1 MANRGTN
8 ELSVQE
14 AVNFRCFNDFNYEE
28 LDLNDSS
35 TSFSATCDTNS
46 NTTVTCVGNAN
57 IKVGMQVAGT
67 GIPLLAYITAVNA
80 TLVSSFTISEAAG
93 STAEITVL
101 FAGGED
107 TETSSYITADNPAK
121 KVVIY
126 EKPGGASSNLQ
137 DIDTL
142 TITYNGSKTIKIDS
156 TDLPFTLTGQLI
168 TSLSVAVDQANITDA
183 VSVLSFH

>member
-35 TSFSATCDTNS
+35 TTFTATCDTNS
-46 NTTVTCVGNAN
+46 NTTVNCTGNGN
-57 IKVGMQVAGT
+57 IKVGMQVVAGNLPIFT
-67 GIPLLAYITAVNA
+67 YITAVNNA
-80 TLVSSFTISEAAG
+80 LVSQFTISAAAT
-93 STAEITVL
+93 STDNITIA

-107 TETSSYITADNPAK
+107 TEVSSYITSANPAK

-126 EKPGGASSNLQ
+126 EKPGGATSLLQ
-137 DIDTL
+137 DTDKL
-142 TITYNGSKTIKIDS
+142 TITYNGTKSITIDS
-156 TDLPFTLTGQLI
+156 GDLPFTLTGQLI